1 MKPAVTAVALAIGFA
16 LAPTIQ
22 AQQPTTGAT
31 ATIRL
36 SLEDAIRLT
45 QAQRQSIE
53 VARAGVDR
61 ASGQRSQVRSQFFPQ
76 LNATAAYLKTLE
88 SQFSGLSSSAP
99 IDTTVPTT
107 KAVCAPTIPANATPE
122 QRLAALSQAASCS
135 SSSGGFDLTRTSFG
149 AKNQWNVALAFSQNV
164 YTGGRITAQNDAAN
178 AQLRSANIEVTAQRA
193 QAALDATSAYFDAI
207 LADQLVAIADS
218 SVAQTSI
225 VLNQTKLA
233 KQVGNTSEYELLRA
247 QVTHDNQLPLAIQ
260 ARSNR
265 QVAYLRLKQL
275 MNLSLDTPL
284 DLTTKVE
291 DSSSTTSN
299 PTLPAIATA
308 TPDTAASDR
317 APVRQLDEGV
327 VAAEAQIRIAKSER
341 IPSLSIVSNY
351 QRLYFPTQLFP
362 SLNTGVN
369 QWTVGL
375 STSFPILDGG
385 RIRGDKVVAE
395 AGLRQAKA
403 QREEARQFAQLDA
416 RVALND
422 LQQAA
427 SIWETS
433 RGTVQQ
439 AERTYAID
447 EVRYR
452 EGISTQTDLTQSRL
466 LLEQAKANRAQAA
479 RNFAVAKVRLALL
492 KDLPLQAAGTTGGAS
507 TQGAGGAIQQQQ
519 QQQQTQQQ
527 QFRANTGTQA
537 APGAG
542 APTGTI
548 QP

>member
-1 MKPAVTAVALAIGFA
+1 M
-16 LAPTIQ
+16 
-22 AQQPTTGAT
+22 
-31 ATIRL
+31 
-36 SLEDAIRLT
+36 
-45 QAQRQSIE
+45 
-53 VARAGVDR
+53 
-61 ASGQRSQVRSQFFPQ
+61 
-76 LNATAAYLKTLE
+76 
-88 SQFSGLSSSAP
+88 
-99 IDTTVPTT
+99 
-107 KAVCAPTIPANATPE
+107 
-122 QRLAALSQAASCS
+122 
-135 SSSGGFDLTRTSFG
+135 
-149 AKNQWNVALAFSQNV
+149 
-164 YTGGRITAQNDAAN
+164 
-178 AQLRSANIEVTAQRA
+178 
-193 QAALDATSAYFDAI
+193 
-207 LADQLVAIADS
+207 
-218 SVAQTSI
+218 
-225 VLNQTKLA
+225 
-233 KQVGNTSEYELLRA
+233 
-247 QVTHDNQLPLAIQ
+247 
-260 ARSNR
+260 
-265 QVAYLRLKQL
+265 
-275 MNLSLDTPL
+275 SLDTPL

-291 DSSSTTSN
+291 DSTSTSAN

-308 TPDTAASDR
+308 TPDTVAADR
-317 APVRQLDEGV
+317 APVRQLDEAV
-327 VAAEAQIRIAKSER
+327 ISSEAQIRIAKSER
-341 IPSLSIVSNY
+341 IPSFSIVSNY

-369 QWTVGL
+369 QWTVGV

-385 RIRGDKVVAE
+385 RIKGDKVVAE

-422 LQQAA
+422 LQQAQ

-466 LLEQAKANRAQAA
+466 LLEQARANRAQAA

-542 APTGTI
+542 APTGSI

>member
-1 MKPAVTAVALAIGFA
+1 M
-16 LAPTIQ
+16 
-22 AQQPTTGAT
+22 
-31 ATIRL
+31 
-36 SLEDAIRLT
+36 T
-45 QAQRQSIE
+45 QAQRQTIE

-61 ASGQRSQVRSQFFPQ
+61 ASGQRLQVRSQYFPQ

-99 IDTTVPTT
+99 VDTTVPTT
-107 KAVCAPTIPANATPE
+107 KAVCAPNIPANATPD

-135 SSSGGFDLTRTSFG
+135 SSSAGGFDLSRTSFG
-149 AKNQWNVALAFSQNV
+149 AKNQWNVALSFSQNV
-164 YTGGRITAQNDAAN
+164 YAGGRITAQNNAAN

-207 LADQLVAIADS
+207 LADQLVSIADS
-218 SVAQTSI
+218 SVAQTEI

-247 QVTHDNQLPLAIQ
+247 QVTHDNQLPIAIQ

-275 MNLSLDTPL
+275 LNMSLDTPL
-284 DLTTKVE
+284 NLTTKVE
-291 DSSSTTSN
+291 DSSATSN

-308 TPDTAASDR
+308 TPDTAAADR
-317 APVRQLDEGV
+317 APVRQLDEAV
-327 VAAEAQIRIAKSER
+327 VASEAQIKIAKSER
-341 IPSLSIVSNY
+341 IPSLAIVSNY

-369 QWTVGL
+369 QWTLGL

-385 RIRGDKVVAE
+385 RIHGDQVIAE

-422 LQQAA
+422 LQQATA
-427 SIWETS
+427 IWEAS

-466 LLEQAKANRAQAA
+466 LLEQSKANRAQAA
-479 RNFAVAKVRLALL
+479 RNYAVAKVRLALL
-492 KDLPLQAAGTTGGAS
+492 KDLPLQSGGTTGAAA
-507 TQGAGGAIQQQQ
+507 TQGAGAAIQQQQ
-519 QQQQTQQQ
+519 NQQQIQQQ
-527 QFRANTGTQA
+527 QFRSTNGTQS
-537 APGAG
+537 APAAG
-542 APTGTI
+542 APTGSI

>member
-1 MKPAVTAVALAIGFA
+1 MKPAATAVALAIAFA
-16 LAPTIQ
+16 LAPNIQ
-22 AQQPTTGAT
+22 AQQPTSGAT
-31 ATIRL
+31 VRL

-45 QAQRQSIE
+45 QAQRQTIE

-61 ASGQRSQVRSQFFPQ
+61 AAGQRSQVRSQYFPQ

-88 SQFSGLSSSAP
+88 SQFSGLAASAP
-99 IDTTVPTT
+99 VDTTKPTT
-107 KAVCAPTIPANATPE
+107 KAVCAPNIPANATPD

-135 SSSGGFDLTRTSFG
+135 SSSSGGFDLTRTSVG

-218 SVAQTSI
+218 SVAQTDI
-225 VLNQTKLA
+225 VLTQTKLA
-233 KQVGNTSEYELLRA
+233 KQVGNVSEYELLRA

-275 MNLSLDTPL
+275 MNMPLDTPV

-291 DSSSTTSN
+291 DSTATTAN

-308 TPDTAASDR
+308 APDTVAADR
-317 APVRQLDEGV
+317 APVRQLDAAV
-327 VAAEAQIRIAKSER
+327 VGAEAQVRIAKSER

-369 QWTVGL
+369 QWTIGL

-385 RIRGDKVVAE
+385 RINGDKVVAE

-527 QFRANTGTQA
+527 QFRANTGTA

-542 APTGTI
+542 APTGSI